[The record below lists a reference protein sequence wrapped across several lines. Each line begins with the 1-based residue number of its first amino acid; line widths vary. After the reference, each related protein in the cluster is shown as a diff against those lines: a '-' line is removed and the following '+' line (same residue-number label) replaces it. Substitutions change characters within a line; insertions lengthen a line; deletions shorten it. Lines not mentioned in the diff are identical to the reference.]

1 MNSFINSIC
10 FQLVADLRVQIIWV
24 IVYKFFVL
32 VLFLFHFKKL
42 KNYSIT
48 PNNKKNKMYI
58 YTYYLIKLYNI
69 KVSINTH
76 LQKLK
81 ESKNK

>member
-1 MNSFINSIC
+1 MNSFINSIS

-24 IVYKFFVL
+24 IVYKFFL

-48 PNNKKNKMYI
+48 PNNKKKTKMYI
-58 YTYYLIKLYNI
+58 CIYYLIKLYNI

-76 LQKLK
+76 SQKLK

>member
-24 IVYKFFVL
+24 IVYKFFL

-48 PNNKKNKMYI
+48 PNNKKKTKMYI
-58 YTYYLIKLYNI
+58 YIYYLIKLYNI